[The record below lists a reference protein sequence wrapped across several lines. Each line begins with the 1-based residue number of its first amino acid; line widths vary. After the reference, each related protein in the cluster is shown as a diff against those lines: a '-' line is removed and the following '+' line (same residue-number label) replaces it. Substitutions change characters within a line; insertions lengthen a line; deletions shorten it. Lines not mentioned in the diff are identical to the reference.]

1 MKKLILFLLIISL
14 FSSSAACGKQET
26 KTEPEPA
33 PEKQEDAEKLP
44 EPSKPQEEPEP
55 EPQVAEAVTVE
66 AIPTQYGEHAVSD
79 GEYIY
84 FTVHSGDGD
93 TWNVERDG
101 LFRADLSME
110 NVVKLA
116 RGNCH
121 SLYLDGENLYFVLQ
135 DKSGLTSVCSID
147 KNGTEV
153 RRIVKD
159 VEGAESLGMQN
170 GKLFFVQMGS
180 FCIVEDTETG
190 EVTRYSPER
199 VGVTQALPAKNGDVW
214 LYGVKN
220 TDLSSML
227 YIYMDEDGR
236 AWGTAGGGSRFTVC
250 EESVYFMYP
259 LIDQPAYED
268 FRQYEYVLMRMDE
281 IGEPYQT
288 GIVGR
293 IAGDLFPYGP
303 YLFYT
308 KYTEVEEKAGEG
320 EATVRKLFSY
330 DTRTGEEKRVDRDAF
345 IGIDLSIRDITGG
358 RLFYNAY
365 DYRSGAAE
373 YLEFVGCYSCNLT
386 GTDSSID
393 LKAITAEAEDAPS
406 VSADDKAV
414 DEYIEEREREREEE
428 LKNTP
433 YGPGTSTL
441 YLKAGSKSECYRLVK
456 MDGST
461 EFMVLLAPGESVT
474 KSFPCGKYVLKVARG
489 ETWISDDEAFGEDG
503 YYTSTDV
510 FNFESGA
517 AYEISMGTQ
526 GSFHGDSRDGFTK

>member
-214 LYGVKN
+214 LY
-220 TDLSSML
+220 
-227 YIYMDEDGR
+227 
-236 AWGTAGGGSRFTVC
+236 
-250 EESVYFMYP
+250 
-259 LIDQPAYED
+259 
-268 FRQYEYVLMRMDE
+268 
-281 IGEPYQT
+281 
-288 GIVGR
+288 
-293 IAGDLFPYGP
+293 
-303 YLFYT
+303 
-308 KYTEVEEKAGEG
+308 
-320 EATVRKLFSY
+320 
-330 DTRTGEEKRVDRDAF
+330 
-345 IGIDLSIRDITGG
+345 
-358 RLFYNAY
+358 
-365 DYRSGAAE
+365 
-373 YLEFVGCYSCNLT
+373 
-386 GTDSSID
+386 
-393 LKAITAEAEDAPS
+393 
-406 VSADDKAV
+406 
-414 DEYIEEREREREEE
+414 
-428 LKNTP
+428 
-433 YGPGTSTL
+433 
-441 YLKAGSKSECYRLVK
+441 
-456 MDGST
+456 
-461 EFMVLLAPGESVT
+461 
-474 KSFPCGKYVLKVARG
+474 
-489 ETWISDDEAFGEDG
+489 
-503 YYTSTDV
+503 
-510 FNFESGA
+510 
-517 AYEISMGTQ
+517 
-526 GSFHGDSRDGFTK
+526 